1 MRGWKRGCGKGEV
14 ALIAA
19 GRWVRAAAAGWLLLC
34 LRAFPSGRT
43 RPDRAPRPPDIHR
56 RASINR
62 SPTGCRALQR
72 MARLPLRRAAPP
84 GSRGSAFPTT
94 AHFASRQWH
103 GWPRSSGSR
112 CQSWD
117 RIARDRWGRRLVR
130 VQREGPTGSV
140 DLGRGLVEAGLAIVD
155 PQRVDRS
162 CADDF
167 LASEAGARQ
176 RSLGV
181 WADAGYKPIG
191 TDQADRLKDR
201 IGTFAIV
208 EGRVRNVGE
217 RAQWTYLNFGGRWAE
232 DFTVIIPKRIWK
244 RMTDRGGDAAA
255 FRGRPVRVRGILEAW
270 QGASVTV
277 EIPEMIEFLPR

>member
-1 MRGWKRGCGKGEV
+1 MG
-14 ALIAA
+14 
-19 GRWVRAAAAGWLLLC
+19 
-34 LRAFPSGRT
+34 T
-43 RPDRAPRPPDIHR
+43 
-56 RASINR
+56 
-62 SPTGCRALQR
+62 
-72 MARLPLRRAAPP
+72 
-84 GSRGSAFPTT
+84 
-94 AHFASRQWH
+94 
-103 GWPRSSGSR
+103 SGSR
-112 CQSWD
+112 RLAPSVPPLSPPGGHVPTG
-117 RIARDRWGRRLVR
+117 RHAREISIAVRLSIGHRQDVEHRNRWRDCPCGGGRRQARGDPLSRRRPISPAGSGMVGLVR
-130 VQREGPTGSV
+130 RGAGVSPGIGSARSVGPASCPCAARGPHWVGRSRTRTRRIRTCHRRSAEGRSV
-140 DLGRGLVEAGLAIVD
+140 
-155 PQRVDRS
+155 
-162 CADDF
+162 ADDF

-191 TDQADRLKDR
+191 THQADRLKDR
-201 IGTFAIV
+201 IGTFVIV

>member
-1 MRGWKRGCGKGEV
+1 MRLH
-14 ALIAA
+14 LIAA

-34 LRAFPSGRT
+34 LPFPLRADPS
-43 RPDRAPRPPDIHR
+43 RPGATP
-56 RASINR
+56 AR
-62 SPTGCRALQR
+62 SPSPCEYQSVTDRMSSIATDGEIALAEGGA
-72 MARLPLRRAAPP
+72 ARLAGIRFPDDGPFRQQAVAWLAAFVGEQVSVL
-84 GSRGSAFPTT
+84 GS
-94 AHFASRQWH
+94 
-103 GWPRSSGSR
+103 
-112 CQSWD
+112 D
-117 RIARDRWGRRLVR
+117 RRDRWGRRLVR

-140 DLGRGLVEAGLAIVD
+140 DLGRGLVESGLAIVD

-191 TDQADRLKDR
+191 THQADRLKDR
-201 IGTFAIV
+201 IGTFVIV

-217 RAQWTYLNFGGRWAE
+217 RAQWTYLNFGGRWAG